1 MKRPG
6 YILLLAALLTG
17 CNSEVALPAALQISS
32 PVPTVEM
39 VSILPTPFVFDS
51 EDLKTTVATGA
62 VTGVLL
68 LQTETGVQP
77 VTDIKM
83 ALGESLVDD
92 KGAERFVSYNAQL
105 DPVSYTDSNGRFVF
119 AEIKPGR
126 YGLVLDLVVNQY
138 LLHEADSSY
147 TLLFEV
153 VAGEVIDLGRLEYAD
168 LPLPE

>member
-1 MKRPG
+1 MKRQG

-17 CNSEVALPAALQISS
+17 CNSEVALPARQISS

-77 VTDIKM
+77 VTDMKM
-83 ALGESLVDD
+83 ALGEALVDD
-92 KGAERFVSYNAQL
+92 KGAEHFVSYDSHLA
-105 DPVSYTDSNGRFVF
+105 PVSYTDSNGRFVF
-119 AEIKPGR
+119 EEIKPGR